1 MEKNYSVRETVYHGF
16 TVKANSAEEARKE
29 AEQVIWDDNFKS
41 THNQHHDCIIDI
53 EEVE

>member
-16 TVKANSAEEARKE
+16 TVKANSAEEAREKASE
-29 AEQVIWDDNFKS
+29 EPWDD
-41 THNQHHDCIIDI
+41 HIEDCIIDV